1 MNRRE
6 DAPLL
11 PCVRQG
17 KKNTLLLLTAQFLA
31 PTKSEHLLA
40 TLDLEKTA
48 KLDNPEEVA
57 IQWILDNAAPKVG
70 LLTPRSFG
78 GLRPHAPHHY
88 RHWRCDR
95 HCHHCRPR
103 PHAPSLSPLVS

>member
-6 DAPLL
+6 DASSL

-17 KKNTLLLLTAQFLA
+17 KKNTLLLLTAPFLA

-40 TLDLEKTA
+40 TLDLSQTA

-78 GLRPHAPHHY
+78 GLRPHAP
-88 RHWRCDR
+88 
-95 HCHHCRPR
+95 
-103 PHAPSLSPLVS
+103 SLPPLAL